1 MRKVLYTSRNGGGRG
16 LARASALT
24 YKWGFQ
30 VMVLLVGRVL
40 RTSRS
45 RVRGSSGGL
54 ALPKA
59 KGNDA
64 TLLARDDHF
73 EGRDAD
79 VERVARS
86 LSENLYAFGDE
97 NISDCGEW
105 EDMSDGAR
113 EVYRIAARAALQA
126 LGERG

>member
-1 MRKVLYTSRNGGGRG
+1 M
-16 LARASALT
+16 
-24 YKWGFQ
+24 
-30 VMVLLVGRVL
+30 
-40 RTSRS
+40 
-45 RVRGSSGGL
+45 SGGVPAGEGL
-54 ALPKA
+54 RACPFCNA
-59 KGNDA
+59 AAAVFWYDGFPQVRCDECGAATGMFTTVDERDA
-64 TLLARDDHF
+64 ITAWNTRATPTPPI